1 MIVRNEEQVIA
12 RCLDSVQG
20 IADEYIIVDT
30 GSTDKTKEIIS
41 AYTQRNYE
49 FQWIHDFAAARNYS
63 FEQATC
69 DYILWLDADDVLLE
83 KDREKLLELKA
94 SLNPAYDSV
103 MMDYVLSRDGQG
115 NAQMLTRRNR
125 LVKRSSGF
133 RWVNPVH
140 EVLVVSG
147 NVIHVPIEISHMSN
161 RELKNPLRNLEI
173 LEKEIAREQGVMSHR
188 THFYYANELMDVGRT
203 EEAIA
208 RYEEFLRRDA
218 DYFED
223 HLSACGHLAHCYR
236 QIGNRSAGAERSLC
250 LLPL

>member
-30 GSTDKTKEIIS
+30 GSTDRTKEIIS
-41 AYTQRNYE
+41 TYTQKDYE

-63 FEQATC
+63 FEQATG

-161 RELKNPLRNLEI
+161 RELKNPLPQPGNS
-173 LEKEIAREQGVMSHR
+173 RE
-188 THFYYANELMDVGRT
+188 
-203 EEAIA
+203 
-208 RYEEFLRRDA
+208 
-218 DYFED
+218 
-223 HLSACGHLAHCYR
+223 
-236 QIGNRSAGAERSLC
+236 GNRQRAGSYVPPHSFLLC
-250 LLPL
+250 Q